1 MTSKTNEMKIG
12 YILACCLI
20 LFFSCSKNE
29 EDLFTE
35 KTYSNSNGTTLTISD
50 VDWWTIKE
58 SMTSGF
64 MGGFSFLT
72 VKMKISGKTN
82 GDSINVKSSMGNR
95 IDFVGIDIKD
105 DSTFSDEVT
114 ISYKMISTIDIPSD
128 KFTTIADICVY
139 KGLDTLKV
147 SFDSKLLKY

>member
-1 MTSKTNEMKIG
+1 MTSKTNEMKTG

-20 LFFSCSKNE
+20 FFFSCSRNE

-50 VDWWTIKE
+50 VDWWTIKQ
-58 SMTSGF
+58 SHTSGYT
-64 MGGFSFLT
+64 GGLTFLT
-72 VKMKISGKTN
+72 VKMKMIGKTN
-82 GDSINVKSSMGNR
+82 GDSLKVKSTMGNR
-95 IDFVGIDIKD
+95 IDFVSIDIKD

-114 ISYKMISTIDIPSD
+114 ISYQMISTIDIPID
-128 KFTTIADICVY
+128 KFTAIADICVY